1 MSGKERDSKF
11 EKHLIMKP
19 LGYTT
24 KPPKK
29 KEEPAAVVD
38 QNTTPSAPVEG
49 ILEFGGTADP
59 FREKV
64 KKECIKAATARN
76 VLVSD
81 VIANVMMISA
91 FYASIREQTI
101 ATIKDLNLDE
111 YETEHIVRAG
121 VVLAEIMHQ
130 SEIGDEVQNW
140 ANVCEQLALLISE
153 ENPNTDDLK
162 KFLLGQE

>member
-1 MSGKERDSKF
+1 M
-11 EKHLIMKP
+11 
-19 LGYTT
+19 
-24 KPPKK
+24 
-29 KEEPAAVVD
+29 
-38 QNTTPSAPVEG
+38 
-49 ILEFGGTADP
+49 
-59 FREKV
+59 
-64 KKECIKAATARN
+64 
-76 VLVSD
+76 LVSD